1 MEVYP
6 KDKSYKYYGGDSPAV
21 MINFFDEK
29 GDAIESL
36 NICLDLTLNEYVL
49 SFRKNIYKI
58 NSFEI
63 DKTHEICGLYAS
75 ID

>member
-1 MEVYP
+1 
-6 KDKSYKYYGGDSPAV
+6 